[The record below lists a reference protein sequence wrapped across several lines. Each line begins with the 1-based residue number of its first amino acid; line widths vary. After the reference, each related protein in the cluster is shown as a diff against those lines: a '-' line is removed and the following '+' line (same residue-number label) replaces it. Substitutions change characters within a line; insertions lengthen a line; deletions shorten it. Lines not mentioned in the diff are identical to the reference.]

1 MNKKQ
6 KLIELWR
13 LCFEDTEDFIQL
25 FFDRIY
31 KGENA
36 LIIEVD
42 GEIVSALH
50 MIPYTMGFCNSEL
63 TVSYIA
69 GACTHPDYRGKGYM
83 GELLEETFDVMRKR
97 DFDLTALIPASPSL
111 FEYYRRHGYTEIFD
125 YTLAEAEFPKI
136 LVLNEDIELHVV
148 NEDSIETA
156 YSYFDHKLRERT
168 CCILHTKEDFITSI
182 IEFRQDEGEVVLAIN
197 KKGIPVG
204 IAFLYPSIDHVYI
217 KEFMS
222 DNEQIEEIIL
232 QEVMLRHRMK
242 RVQYLTPPQ
251 LPDSHRL
258 GMGMILNREKSTGL
272 WLAANSKFPI
282 TQEGLD
288 KMDIQTLTRH
298 LLNYTEKYPYM
309 SLMHD

>member
-13 LCFEDTEDFIQL
+13 LCFDDTEDFIQL
-25 FFDRIY
+25 FFNRIY
-31 KGENA
+31 KEENA
-36 LIIEVD
+36 LVIEVD

-50 MIPYTMGFCNSEL
+50 MIPYTMSFCNSEL

-69 GACTHPDYRGKGYM
+69 GACTHPDYREKGYM
-83 GELLEETFDVMRKR
+83 GELLEEAFHVMRQR
-97 DFDLTALIPASPSL
+97 DFDLTALIPANPSL

-125 YTLAEAEFPKI
+125 YTLIEEEFPEI
-136 LVLNEDIELHVV
+136 LVPNEDIELHIID
-148 NEDSIETA
+148 EESIETA
-156 YSYFDHKLRERT
+156 YSYFDHKLKERA

-197 KKGIPVG
+197 KRGIPVG

-217 KEFMS
+217 KEFIY
-222 DNEQIEEIIL
+222 DNEDVCKIIL

-242 RVQYLTPPQ
+242 KVQYLTPPQ
-251 LPDSHRL
+251 LPDTHRL
-258 GMGMILNREKSTGL
+258 GMGMILNRERSSGL
-272 WLAANSKFPI
+272 WLAGNSKFPI

-298 LLNYTEKYPYM
+298 LLNYTEKLPYM